1 MGDLTEAKSKL
12 GCDPTRSK
20 AEMTDPLRIY
30 KILVVTSEWIFK
42 CNGDGWFMNLLP
54 TGFIGSIPCVLKMAS
69 FDQAGNNSILFNIL
83 IVTKQLLR
91 GRERESCSYT
101 MKKKKRIFIEEENK
115 QLTNTKII
123 NEKSKHLKMI

>member
-54 TGFIGSIPCVLKMAS
+54 TGFIGSIPCILKMAS

-91 GRERESCSYT
+91 GRERERVVVT
-101 MKKKKRIFIEEENK
+101 
-115 QLTNTKII
+115 Q
-123 NEKSKHLKMI
+123 